1 MKFVTT
7 AWATLTLFMMFV
19 GFAPLLGWTNW
30 INIPVAT
37 LGLAVSS
44 VASLL
49 DRRGTVER
57 RYAFPIIAFLAAII
71 LGVIRL
77 HVGFGIF

>member
-7 AWATLTLFMMFV
+7 VWATFTLFLMLV
-19 GFAPLLGWTNW
+19 GFLPLLGLMNW
-30 INIPVAT
+30 LNIPVAT
-37 LGLAVSS
+37 LGLVVSS
-44 VASLL
+44 VVSFL
-49 DRRGTVER
+49 DRRGAGER